1 MSAAKQLIVEGLS
14 IEFAGRSV
22 VRDLSFALAPGK
34 TLALVGESGSGKS
47 VTARSLIG
55 LAGEG
60 ARVTARR
67 LSYLGQ
73 DLLSLSERGWR
84 DLRGKDIG
92 FVLQDALVSLDPLR
106 PVGKEILEVLETHRW
121 GDRTSRA
128 ERVIE
133 LLETVGVP
141 EPQLRARQRPDQLSG
156 GLRQRALIAS
166 ALALNPGLVIADE
179 PTTAL
184 DATVQAQILEV
195 LQQIKARGDSL
206 LIISH
211 DLAVVAQMADEVL
224 VLRHGD
230 VVEQGPTDQ
239 VLRNPR
245 HAYTRS
251 LLDAVPAEHARGTRL
266 SPDSGSEPLTRL
278 SRPDA
283 PVLLKASGLGKR
295 YVGPDQ
301 QVRQVVNDVSFQ
313 LRAGRTLGI
322 VGESGCGK
330 TTVARIALGLLE
342 PDAGAVQFLDM
353 PWSAAGEGR
362 IQERTRRLHRR
373 DISAIYQDPLS
384 SFDPR
389 WNVWQILADALDV
402 AGVPLEQ
409 QRPRIVQLLDQ
420 VRLPVEVST
429 RRPLQLSGGQRQRVA
444 IARAIASNP
453 KVIIC
458 DEPVSALDVSVQAQ
472 VLDLLAD
479 LQASLGLAYLFISHD
494 LGVIRHVSD
503 DVLVM
508 RHGQVVESAPVD
520 TLFDHPQHEYTR
532 RLLSAVPRLPETG
545 IKLLVP
551 PLEPENPAWLFD
563 ESRLWKI
570 AI

>member
-1 MSAAKQLIVEGLS
+1 MSEQKRLIVEGLS
-14 IEFAGRSV
+14 IEFAGQSV
-22 VRDLSFALAPGK
+22 VRNLSFTLEPGK

-60 ARVTARR
+60 ARVTART
-67 LSYLGQ
+67 LSYAGQ

-84 DLRGKDIG
+84 SLRGKDIG

-106 PVGKEILEVLETHRW
+106 PVGKEILEVLQTHGW
-121 GDRTSRA
+121 GDRHRRN

-133 LLETVGVP
+133 LLQTVGVP

-166 ALALNPGLVIADE
+166 ALALDPGLVIADE

-211 DLAVVAQMADEVL
+211 DLAVVAQLADEVL
-224 VLRHGD
+224 VLRHGE
-230 VVEQGPTDQ
+230 VVEQGPMEQ

-245 HAYTRS
+245 HPYTRS

-266 SPDSGSEPLTRL
+266 SPEHGSAAVQ
-278 SRPDA
+278 SRPGADA
-283 PVLLKASGLGKR
+283 PVLLSAKGLGKR

-301 QVRQVVNDVSFQ
+301 QVRQVVDGVSFE

-322 VGESGCGK
+322 VGESGSGK

-342 PDAGAVQFLDM
+342 PDAGHVSFLDQ
-353 PWSAAGEGR
+353 PWTAAGDGQVAEKD
-362 IQERTRRLHRR
+362 RRLRRR
-373 DISAIYQDPLS
+373 DISVIYQDPLS

-389 WNVWQILADALDV
+389 WSVGQILADALDV
-402 AGVPLEQ
+402 AGIAAEQ
-409 QRPRIVQLLDQ
+409 RRARVAQLLHQ
-420 VRLPVEVST
+420 VRLPGELAT

-503 DVLVM
+503 EVLVM
-508 RHGQVVESAPVD
+508 RHGKVVESATVES
-520 TLFDHPQHEYTR
+520 LFENPQHDYTR
-532 RLLSAVPRLPETG
+532 RLLGAVPRLPGTG
-545 IKLLVP
+545 SKLVVP
-551 PLEPENPAWLFD
+551 PLEPENGAWLFD

>member
-1 MSAAKQLIVEGLS
+1 MSDKHLIVEGLS
-14 IEFAGRSV
+14 IEFGGQTV
-22 VRDLSFALAPGK
+22 VRDVSFTLSPGK

-55 LAGEG
+55 LAGAG
-60 ARVTARR
+60 ARVTART
-67 LSYLGQ
+67 LSYGGQ
-73 DLLSLSERGWR
+73 DLLGLSERGWR
-84 DLRGKDIG
+84 GLRGKGIG

-106 PVGKEILEVLETHRW
+106 PVGKEILEVLTTHQW
-121 GDRTSRA
+121 GDRRSRA

-133 LLETVGVP
+133 LLDKVGVP
-141 EPQLRARQRPDQLSG
+141 EPELRARQRPDQLSG

-166 ALALNPGLVIADE
+166 ALALSPGLVIADE

-184 DATVQAQILEV
+184 DATVQAQILQV
-195 LQQIKARGDSL
+195 LQEIKARGDSL

-211 DLAVVAQMADEVL
+211 DLAVVAQLADEVL
-224 VLRHGD
+224 VLRHGV
-230 VVEQGPTDQ
+230 VVEQGPMQQ
-239 VLRNPR
+239 VLRTPS
-245 HAYTRS
+245 HPYTQA

-266 SPDSGSEPLTRL
+266 SSHNSGQVVQPRPGADS
-278 SRPDA
+278 

-295 YVGPDQ
+295 YIGPDQ
-301 QVRQVVNDVSFQ
+301 QSRQVVDDVSFE

-322 VGESGCGK
+322 VGESGSGK
-330 TTVARIALGLLE
+330 TTVARIVLGLLE
-342 PDAGAVQFLDM
+342 PDAGHVQFLGHA
-353 PWSAAGEGR
+353 WAGAGADRVAEKD
-362 IQERTRRLHRR
+362 RRVHRR
-373 DISAIYQDPLS
+373 DISVIYQDPLS

-389 WNVWQILADALDV
+389 WSIGQILADALDV
-402 AGVPLEQ
+402 AGVAASQQPARIRELLE
-409 QRPRIVQLLDQ
+409 Q
-420 VRLPVEVST
+420 VRLPAELAS

-503 DVLVM
+503 EVLVM
-508 RHGQVVESAPVD
+508 RRGQVVESAPVED
-520 TLFDHPQHEYTR
+520 LFEHPKHAYTQ
-532 RLLSAVPRLPETG
+532 RLLGAVPRLPGADSE
-545 IKLLVP
+545 LVVP
-551 PLEPENPAWLFD
+551 PLEAESTALRFD
-563 ESRLWKI
+563 ESQLWKI

>member
-1 MSAAKQLIVEGLS
+1 MSDQKRLIVEGLS
-14 IEFAGRSV
+14 IEFAGQSV
-22 VRDLSFALAPGK
+22 VRNLSFTLEPGK

-60 ARVTARR
+60 ARVTART
-67 LSYLGQ
+67 LSYAGQ

-84 DLRGKDIG
+84 NLRGKDIG

-121 GDRTSRA
+121 GDRRSRG

-184 DATVQAQILEV
+184 DATVQAQILQV

-211 DLAVVAQMADEVL
+211 DLAVVAQLADEVL
-224 VLRHGD
+224 VLRHGE
-230 VVEQGPTDQ
+230 VVEQGPMEQ

-266 SPDSGSEPLTRL
+266 SAQRSTDVAQPRPGADS
-278 SRPDA
+278 
-283 PVLLKASGLGKR
+283 PVLLKAVGLGKR
-295 YVGPDQ
+295 YVGPDH
-301 QVRQVVNDVSFQ
+301 QVRQVVDGVSFE

-322 VGESGCGK
+322 VGESGSGK

-342 PDAGAVQFLDM
+342 PDAGQVQFLSIA
-353 PWSAAGEGR
+353 WTGVGNAHVAEK
-362 IQERTRRLHRR
+362 TRRLHRR
-373 DISAIYQDPLS
+373 DISVIYQDPLS

-389 WNVWQILADALDV
+389 WSVGQILADALDV
-402 AGVPLEQ
+402 AGVPFEQ
-409 QRPRIVQLLDQ
+409 QRPRIAQLLQQ
-420 VRLPVEVST
+420 VRLPAELSS

-503 DVLVM
+503 EVLVM
-508 RHGQVVESAPVD
+508 RHGKVVESATVQA
-520 TLFDHPQHEYTR
+520 LFESPQHPYTQ
-532 RLLSAVPRLPETG
+532 RLLGAVPRLPGAGST
-545 IKLLVP
+545 LVVP
-551 PLEPENPAWLFD
+551 PLEPENAVLLFD

>member
-1 MSAAKQLIVEGLS
+1 MSEQKRLIVEGLS
-14 IEFAGRSV
+14 IEFAGQSV
-22 VRDLSFALAPGK
+22 VRNLSFILEPGK

-60 ARVTARR
+60 ARVTARQMNYAGR
-67 LSYLGQ
+67 

-121 GDRTSRA
+121 GDRKSRG

-141 EPQLRARQRPDQLSG
+141 EPRVRARQRPDQLSG

-211 DLAVVAQMADEVL
+211 DLAVVAQLADEVL
-224 VLRHGD
+224 VLRHGE
-230 VVEQGPTDQ
+230 VVEQGPMEQ
-239 VLRNPR
+239 VLRDPR
-245 HAYTRS
+245 HPYTRS

-266 SPDSGSEPLTRL
+266 SPEHGAVPMQQ
-278 SRPDA
+278 RPGTDA
-283 PVLLKASGLGKR
+283 PVLLSAKALGKR

-301 QVRQVVNDVSFQ
+301 QIRQVVEDVSFE

-322 VGESGCGK
+322 VGESGSGK

-342 PDAGAVQFLDM
+342 PDAGEVQFLDL
-353 PWSAAGEGR
+353 PWTAAGSGR
-362 IQERTRRLHRR
+362 VEEKRRRLHRR
-373 DISAIYQDPLS
+373 DISVIYQDPLS

-389 WNVWQILADALDV
+389 WSVGQILADALDV
-402 AGVPLEQ
+402 AGIPLEQ
-409 QRPRIVQLLDQ
+409 QRPRIAQLLHQ
-420 VRLPVEVST
+420 VRLPAELST

-503 DVLVM
+503 EVLVM
-508 RHGQVVESAPVD
+508 RHGKVVESAPVE
-520 TLFDHPQHEYTR
+520 TLFENPQHEYTQ
-532 RLLSAVPRLPETG
+532 RLLGAVPRLPG
-545 IKLLVP
+545 SGSKLVVP
-551 PLEPENPAWLFD
+551 PVEPESSVLLFD

>member
-1 MSAAKQLIVEGLS
+1 MSDKHLIVEGLS
-14 IEFAGRSV
+14 IEFGGQTV
-22 VRDLSFALAPGK
+22 VHDVSFTLAPGK

-55 LAGEG
+55 LAGAG
-60 ARVTARR
+60 ARVTART
-67 LSYLGQ
+67 LSYGGQ
-73 DLLSLSERGWR
+73 DLLGLSERGWR
-84 DLRGKDIG
+84 GLRGKGIG

-106 PVGKEILEVLETHRW
+106 PVGKEILEVLETHHW
-121 GDRTSRA
+121 GDRRSRA

-133 LLETVGVP
+133 LLDKVGVP
-141 EPQLRARQRPDQLSG
+141 EPELRARQRPDQLSG

-166 ALALNPGLVIADE
+166 ALALSPGLVIADE

-184 DATVQAQILEV
+184 DATVQAQILQV
-195 LQQIKARGDSL
+195 LQEIKARGDSL

-211 DLAVVAQMADEVL
+211 DLAVVAQLADEVL
-224 VLRHGD
+224 VLRHGV
-230 VVEQGPTDQ
+230 VVEQGPMQQ
-239 VLRNPR
+239 VLRTPS
-245 HAYTRS
+245 HPYTQA

-266 SPDSGSEPLTRL
+266 SSHNSGQVVPPRPGADS
-278 SRPDA
+278 

-295 YVGPDQ
+295 YIGPDQ
-301 QVRQVVNDVSFQ
+301 QSRQVVDGVSFELQ
-313 LRAGRTLGI
+313 AGRTLGI
-322 VGESGCGK
+322 VGESGSGK
-330 TTVARIALGLLE
+330 TTVARIVLGLLE
-342 PDAGAVQFLDM
+342 PDAGQVEFLGHA
-353 PWSAAGEGR
+353 WSGAGAQRVAEKD
-362 IQERTRRLHRR
+362 RRLRRR
-373 DISAIYQDPLS
+373 DISVIYQDPLS

-389 WNVWQILADALDV
+389 WSIGQILGDALDV
-402 AGVPLEQ
+402 AGVAASQ
-409 QRPRIVQLLDQ
+409 QPARISELLDQ
-420 VRLPVEVST
+420 VRLPAELAT

-503 DVLVM
+503 QVLVM

-520 TLFDHPQHEYTR
+520 TLFEHPQHAYTQ
-532 RLLSAVPRLPETG
+532 RLLGAVPRLPGADTA
-545 IKLLVP
+545 LLVP
-551 PLEPENPAWLFD
+551 PLEAESTALRFD
-563 ESRLWKI
+563 ESQLWKI